1 MAANETLIILN
12 LWQFV
17 FNSVSGL
24 IIINVCPDTERYSV
38 TALQLKKY
46 AIPVLG
52 GVAFIFAVNKLTI
65 VWNIDAY
72 WEKCI
77 HWVTIF
83 SAQGNNSFAI
93 SIYLCI
99 FALGND

>member
-1 MAANETLIILN
+1 MPLR
-12 LWQFV
+12 V
-17 FNSVSGL
+17 
-24 IIINVCPDTERYSV
+24 NVCPDTGRFSV
-38 TALQLKKY
+38 TALQLKKN
-46 AIPVLG
+46 AVPVLG

-65 VWNIDAY
+65 VRNIDAY

>member
-1 MAANETLIILN
+1 MSARTP
-12 LWQFV
+12 
-17 FNSVSGL
+17 G
-24 IIINVCPDTERYSV
+24 V

-46 AIPVLG
+46 AVPVLG
-52 GVAFIFAVNKLTI
+52 GVAFIFGVNKLTI

-99 FALGND
+99 LHSEMTNFLKT